1 MVEAMSDPVLSSRI
15 KFILTVALLAIVTAF
30 GVTFLRGEWRDAA
43 AHDEAVRQAGE
54 AEARGVEVPF

>member
-1 MVEAMSDPVLSSRI
+1 MSDPVLSSRI

-43 AHDEAVRQAGE
+43 AHAAAVRQAGE
-54 AEARGVEVPF
+54 AEAKGVEVPF

>member
-1 MVEAMSDPVLSSRI
+1 MSDPVLSSRI